1 MTETESA
8 RAQREERASPRKPKV
23 VTDWRSEKEAS
34 LEVWCLSAATSQHEG
49 GEGEGRRLTDV
60 IVVLR
65 GNTTAVIHDLKR
77 LEPVVLEAHLS
88 ISRQAPLVSIRAR
101 DIPMLVAP
109 ASKLFSTSSFT
120 AVWRSTTTWP
130 EVIL

>member
-1 MTETESA
+1 MTETEWA

-23 VTDWRSEKEAS
+23 VTDSSSEKEAS

-49 GEGEGRRLTDV
+49 GEGNEGGLTDV
-60 IVVLR
+60 IVVLGR
-65 GNTTAVIHDLKR
+65 NATTVVYDLKR

-88 ISRQAPLVSIRAR
+88 ISRQAPFVSIRAR
-101 DIPMLVAP
+101 DVPMLVAP

-120 AVWRSTTTWP
+120 AV
-130 EVIL
+130 